1 MIPSRPAASGDRQR
15 PHSPHRFLHRFLLPA
30 RLWRRL
36 CPLFLLPLALQSPLS
51 AQYSTP
57 LSKIVRNKDGSK
69 LTVQVDPTNQRV
81 EENFFDKN
89 GALVWKLVRELDDDC
104 QPMRAIK
111 FDARDQIISRHRY
124 ICLRGRVEEE
134 EILDAKNNLRA
145 RLVYHYEA
153 KGRMTRIDHYNA
165 AGKLVSTS
173 RSSGTPV
180 DPILQDTG
188 SPNAPTGTPPR

>member
-1 MIPSRPAASGDRQR
+1 MSARENSSQPNPLPAPQMACPTTLNQ
-15 PHSPHRFLHRFLLPA
+15 LLPS
-30 RLWRRL
+30 LT
-36 CPLFLLPLALQSPLS
+36 LLILALLLQTPLH

-57 LSKIVRNKDGSK
+57 LSKILRYTDGSK
-69 LTVQVDPTNQRV
+69 LTVQVDPSNQRV
-81 EENFFDKN
+81 EENLFSKT
-89 GALVWKLVRELDDDC
+89 GALVWKLVRELDEDC

-111 FDARDQIISRHRY
+111 FDAQDQIISRHRY

-145 RLVYHYEA
+145 RLIYHYDP

-180 DPILQDTG
+180 DPLLQEFN
-188 SPNAPTGTPPR
+188 SSSNQTGTPPR